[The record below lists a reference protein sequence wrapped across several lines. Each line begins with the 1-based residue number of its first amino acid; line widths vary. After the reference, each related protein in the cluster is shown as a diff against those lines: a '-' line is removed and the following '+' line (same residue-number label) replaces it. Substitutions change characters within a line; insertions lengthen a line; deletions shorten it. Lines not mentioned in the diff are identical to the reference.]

1 MKNRLGALA
10 LMLLL
15 AACQK
20 ADKSPQAPPFDA
32 KATDVPSSSS
42 VASTLA
48 NDPQFGW
55 LAVMRGN
62 YPAEFAKVEDG
73 LRQTIDR
80 GADLNASKLAMASLV
95 KPFMDTHR
103 TAARA
108 APDADLV
115 AYLRANTAVAEA
127 LLKSDP
133 KACTDV
139 FQGSLDPATTL
150 SDTTWKQM
158 SDATAQLLRTA
169 RAAEKSPTARGD
181 VSLTQEDVQTWYQGM
196 QSIGAGP
203 DTFAFLND
211 PARKAAAA
219 PSEKCRVRVQ
229 MMKGALALPE
239 PLAAKITLNV
249 LR

>member
-1 MKNRLGALA
+1 MKIRFGALA

-15 AACQK
+15 VACQK
-20 ADKSPQAPPFDA
+20 AEKPPE
-32 KATDVPSSSS
+32 TPPSGSEVPGADRSSSI
-42 VASTLA
+42 ASTLA
-48 NDPQFGW
+48 NDPQFSW
-55 LAVMRGN
+55 LAVMREN
-62 YPAEFAKVEDG
+62 YPAEFSKVEDE

-95 KPFMDTHR
+95 KPFMDAHR
-103 TAARA
+103 RAARA

-115 AYLRANTAVAEA
+115 AYLRENTAVAEA

-139 FQGSLDPATTL
+139 FQGGLDPATTL

-169 RAAEKSPTARGD
+169 RAAEKSPTSRGD

-211 PARKAAAA
+211 PARKAAAT

-229 MMKGALALPE
+229 MMKGALASPE

-249 LR
+249 LK